1 MSHPPAEPARPE
13 TRTAVPPPSLSPFRP
28 TPRWQRVLRSVAI
41 FLSIGVHVVFAA
53 LLMLKPEAAKK
64 AATWVEMTVVEAKP
78 PPPPPPPEPEPPKP
92 EPEKKKAPP
101 KAVKFED
108 IPPRQPEAPPPP
120 DAPPPPKE
128 RVVRRVQGLSA
139 NSFAPGANTGL
150 SVRAGNTTAMA
161 AGKDTMGLD
170 EATGPYVSKPYTA
183 VTNPPKPVSKP
194 AAVDVPD
201 EARKAGVEGV
211 VEVKLDIGP
220 EGNVLRVLVVKDLGH
235 GTGDACAAAW
245 RKSRWKPAMEGG
257 VPIAVLGYPQI
268 CTIRREE

>member
-1 MSHPPAEPARPE
+1 MTPPPAEPARP
-13 TRTAVPPPSLSPFRP
+13 RSAGVPPSLSPFRP
-28 TPRWQRVLRSVAI
+28 TPRWQRVLRGVAV
-41 FLSIGVHVVFAA
+41 FLSVGVHVVFAA

-78 PPPPPPPEPEPPKP
+78 PPPPPPEPEPPKP
-92 EPEKKKAPP
+92 EPEKKKPAP

-108 IPPRQPEAPPPP
+108 IPPPQPEAPPPP
-120 DAPPPPKE
+120 ADAPPPPKE

-161 AGKDTMGLD
+161 AGPDKMALD
-170 EATGPYVSKPYTA
+170 EATGPYVSRPYTA
-183 VTNPPKPVSKP
+183 VTNPPKSVARP
-194 AAVDVPD
+194 AAVAVPD
-201 EARKAGVEGV
+201 EAKAAGIEGV

-220 EGNVLRVLVVKDLGH
+220 EGNVLRVAVVKDLGF

-245 RKSRWKPAMEGG
+245 KKSRWKPATENGAA
-257 VPIAVLGYPQI
+257 IAVLGYPQI